1 MRAARIVNAALLLAA
16 TAALLPLAGCDS
28 FGLGAAAPTPP
39 PSRALDYRQDDLA
52 SVILA
57 LDLPAGLQPVQQA
70 SMARFDIT
78 TAGKGD
84 RHLKATLVLAD
95 GDAVDG
101 GLPPPAAGRT
111 YYLLGFADRD
121 RKAITNAQ
129 QWLAGLPPGSAPVV
143 TFEVTPKFCETGAID
158 PSVTRFS
165 VLPALPGAGPLL
177 PLVNAQP
184 VTTVIG
190 GGQVPP
196 CGSI

>member
-1 MRAARIVNAALLLAA
+1 MRAARIVNAALMLAA
-16 TAALLPLAGCDS
+16 LAALLPLAGCDS
-28 FGLGAAAPTPP
+28 FGLGASAPTPP

-52 SVILA
+52 SVVFA
-57 LDLPAGLQPVQQA
+57 LDLPADLQPVQRA
-70 SMARFDIT
+70 STARFDIT

-95 GDAVDG
+95 GDSIDG
-101 GLPPPAAGRT
+101 ELPPPAAGRT

-121 RKAITNAQ
+121 KQAIAGAQ
-129 QWLAGLPPGSAPVV
+129 KWLAGLPPGSAPVV
-143 TFEVTPKFCETGAID
+143 AFDVTPKFCETAAID
-158 PSVTRFS
+158 PSVTKFS

-184 VTTVIG
+184 VTAVIG

>member
-16 TAALLPLAGCDS
+16 TAALVPLAGCDS
-28 FGLGAAAPTPP
+28 FGLGAATPARP
-39 PSRALDYRQDDLA
+39 PSRALDYQRDDLA
-52 SVILA
+52 SVVLA
-57 LDLPAGLQPVQQA
+57 LDLPATLQPVQRV
-70 SMARFDIT
+70 STARFDIT
-78 TAGKGD
+78 TAGRGD
-84 RHLKATLVLAD
+84 RHLTATLVLAD

-111 YYLLGFADRD
+111 YYLLGFGDRD
-121 RKAITNAQ
+121 RKAIADAQ
-129 QWLAGLPPGSAPVV
+129 HWLAGLPPGSAPVI
-143 TFEVTPKFCETGAID
+143 TFEVTPKFCETAAID

-184 VTTVIG
+184 VTAVIG

-196 CGSI
+196 CGSV